1 MNVSRNIEEDWEF
14 IVGWPWE
21 EARLA
26 LQEGGVNFQPRLTA
40 APNKS
45 GTWEGARVIVLRA
58 GNPLVV
64 LCAGED
70 WTVE

>member
-26 LQEGGVNFQPRLTA
+26 LQEGGVNFQPPRLTA

-45 GTWEGARVIVLRA
+45 GT
-58 GNPLVV
+58 
-64 LCAGED
+64 
-70 WTVE
+70 